1 MRKTSELLTRAAV
14 IIVCSVV
21 VTIGATFNGVLNPG
35 LGMLTLALTLLV
47 VVVWQVVR
55 WWRGWVWHQTPLDGV
70 FLLWAL
76 AFGLSLLVN
85 ADAARRSLIGLWY
98 AGVYIGVWYLLLD
111 ALANRRLKREQLVD
125 ALLITGVVVYA
136 FGYIQL
142 LNWAAEYGWS
152 RLPRPVSVFGNPNFL
167 GAFLT
172 VLLPLALA
180 RAVAGRSRFVQGLLA
195 LYVLLGLVLLALSN
209 SRGAWLGT
217 LAGGVVLAG
226 LLLAAQGRLSLRYWR
241 EWWQTRRESVKAAL
255 VAACVIGLIAAAGV
269 GVVFVRSF
277 SVAGRD
283 TGLRTELY
291 LAAVQMFVEKPITGH
306 GLFTYG
312 RELVRLPGIEPD
324 KPHSHAHNIPLQVAA
339 ELGLVG
345 LAVLVV
351 TMMVIVRAGRRNW
364 QALLTPPH
372 PSPPA
377 GRGQNTSV
385 TPVPPPLTGEVRR
398 GSKRVHDRVMLA
410 GAMAAVVA
418 FAVHQLTDVPA
429 MMPAIALTG
438 LIALVLVVAPAAP
451 QPVTARWRRVSQP
464 AAVIGLWAVLL
475 LLGWWSGQVYEAY
488 YAALKHAADTGDYRG
503 GAERLQPVIE
513 ADPNLSLYHLQQ
525 GFLYGMAANDGDM
538 DAAREAV
545 AAYQR
550 FLDFDPGYALA
561 WANLAALRWQLDER
575 ESAVE
580 AMSRA
585 VELDPEIWQY
595 SVNLGMYTEAMGNAE
610 VAEAAYQRALTV
622 YPDIVLYP
630 EWRQSPLRER
640 ITDVYAL
647 KVSPRAMTV
656 FQLESGRIDNAR
668 RVWTE
673 STLPDSIQNDG
684 VELVLALE
692 GRDRDSALERLL
704 SMERRAVTNAEQ
716 AWVHLGRARV
726 ARYDGNDALAEEE
739 LNAAREVL
747 QRKPLDNDDEDA
759 LNIAYAQFLRLA
771 IPRWFLP
778 QVYYPV
784 DNPVLVYMIE
794 NT

>member
-47 VVVWQVVR
+47 VVVWQVMR

-85 ADAARRSLIGLWY
+85 AEAARRSLIGLWY
-98 AGVYIGVWYLLLD
+98 AGIYIGVWYLLLD

-125 ALLITGVVVYA
+125 ALLVTGVVVYT

-142 LNWAAEYGWS
+142 VNWAAEYGWS

-172 VLLPLALA
+172 VLLPFALA
-180 RAVAGRSRFVQGLLA
+180 RILISRSRFVQGLMS
-195 LYVLLGLVLLALSN
+195 LYVLLGLGLLVLSN

-217 LAGGVVLAG
+217 LTGGMVFTG
-226 LLLAAQGRLSLRYWR
+226 LLLAAQGRLSFRYWR
-241 EWWQTRRESVKAAL
+241 EWWQTRRGSIKAAL
-255 VAACVIGLIAAAGV
+255 VAVGVVGLIAAAGV

-291 LAAVQMFVEKPITGH
+291 VAAIQMFAEKPITGQ

-339 ELGLVG
+339 ELGLMG
-345 LAVLVV
+345 LTALAVTLV
-351 TMMVIVRAGRRNW
+351 VIVRTVRRNW
-364 QALLTPPH
+364 QPLPLAPTCLRGH
-372 PSPPA
+372 SSPFESPYTE
-377 GRGQNTSV
+377 RGQKT
-385 TPVPPPLTGEVRR
+385 RR
-398 GSKRVHDRVMLA
+398 IMLA

-438 LIALVLVVAPAAP
+438 LVALVLAVAPAEP
-451 QPVTARWRRVSQP
+451 QPVTAAWRRVGQP
-464 AAVIGLWAVLL
+464 VAVSGLWAVLL
-475 LLGWWSGQVYEAY
+475 LLGWWSGQVYEDY
-488 YAALKHAADTGDYRG
+488 YAALKYAADTGDYRG
-503 GAERLQPVIE
+503 GAERLQPVIN

-525 GFLYGMAANDGDM
+525 GFLLGMAANDGDM
-538 DAAREAV
+538 DAAREAA

-550 FLDFDPGYALA
+550 FLDLDPGYALG
-561 WANLAALRWQLDER
+561 WANLAALKWQLGER
-575 ESAVE
+575 EGAKE

-585 VELDPEIWQY
+585 AELDPEIWQY
-595 SVNLGMYTEAMGNAE
+595 DVNLGMYAEATGDAGT
-610 VAEAAYQRALTV
+610 AEAAYRQALTIN
-622 YPDIVLYP
+622 PDIVLYP
-630 EWRQSPLRER
+630 EWRQSPLRDR

-647 KVSPRAMTV
+647 KLSPPAMTA
-656 FQLESGRIDNAR
+656 FQVIGGRLDNAHMA
-668 RVWTE
+668 WE
-673 STLPDSIQNDG
+673 ENTLPDSVQRDG
-684 VELVLALE
+684 MELILALE

-704 SMERRAVTNAEQ
+704 SMERRAVNNADQ

-726 ARYDGNDALAEEE
+726 ARYDGNDALAEDE
-739 LNAAREVL
+739 LNAALAREA
-747 QRKPLDNDDEDA
+747 LDNDDEDA